1 MTSAEHQKQ
10 KAVEWL
16 EDKQR
21 EQLED
26 AQLDLIE
33 QQSKFRRELAA
44 LEARELKIDSTEDEQ
59 DGGAE

>member
-1 MTSAEHQKQ
+1 MTNAEHQKQ